1 MGNNPQNIEQV
12 QEENSM
18 KKRVL
23 AGILAG
29 LFALSTLA
37 GCGNTTDSSSNNDTT
52 ADTTDDSATAD
63 DTTDD
68 TTDDAAADDT
78 ASGDVGSITM
88 IMALRDEFLSTLE
101 SGAQKAAQELGVTLN
116 TADAQSDTSKLLQF
130 IETARNDGQK
140 AVIVNMVDPETAQ
153 QCVEAAGDMK
163 VVFVNRAPVDT
174 AAVLNENVVYVGS
187 DENNSG
193 KFQGEWLAEHFQAEG
208 KTEIKYILLN
218 GTIGN
223 VSTTLRTA
231 SVLKALEDNGITATE
246 ATAPLACDFDRA
258 TAQDMITPLLKTIEY
273 DCIIANNDAMALGA
287 IEALKAEGL
296 DPTTVPVVGIDAT
309 ADGRAAVKD
318 GEMGMT
324 VFQDASGQG
333 FGALLV
339 AKNLIEGKELND
351 GSDYEVDETGNILWV
366 PFEPVTIDNV
376 AEYDDK

>member
-1 MGNNPQNIEQV
+1 V
-12 QEENSM
+12 
-18 KKRVL
+18 KKRLL

-37 GCGNTTDSSSNNDTT
+37 GCGGTTDNSSNNDAA
-52 ADTTDDSATAD
+52 ADTTDDGAAV
-63 DTTDD
+63 DD

-78 ASGDVGSITM
+78 ASGDIGTVTM
-88 IMALRDEFLSTLE
+88 ILCLRDEFLSTLE
-101 SGAQKAAQELGVTLN
+101 SGTKKAAEELGITLN
-116 TADAQSDTSKLLQF
+116 TVDAQSDTSRLLQF
-130 IETARNDGQK
+130 IETAKNDGQK
-140 AVIVNMVDPETAQ
+140 AVIVNMVDPETAE

-174 AAVLNENVVYVGS
+174 DAVLNENVVYVGS
-187 DENNSG
+187 DENYSG
-193 KFQGEWLAEHFQAEG
+193 KFQGEWLAEYFKAEG
-208 KTEIKYILLN
+208 KTEIKYIMLN

-231 SVLKALEDNGITATE
+231 SALQALEDNGITATE

-273 DCIIANNDAMALGA
+273 DCIIANNDSMALGA

-296 DPTTVPVVGIDAT
+296 DPTEIPVVGIDAT

-324 VFQDASGQG
+324 VFQDAYGQG
-333 FGALLV
+333 FGALLA
-339 AKNLIEGKELND
+339 AKNLIEGKDLNE
-351 GSDYEVDETGNILWV
+351 GSDYEVDETGYILWV
-366 PFEPVTIDNV
+366 PFEPVTTDNV
-376 AEYDDK
+376 ADYDDK